1 MYRDNSLIPS
11 EAIRLLALGLLAD
24 RNRTYAEVAGEVRH
38 FTGRM
43 VGPSLDLLA
52 SPLELLKVEGLV
64 DQVAANAEG
73 EGALLRITDAGQAEL
88 QRLLASNVRPQVTD
102 VNKLIIAL
110 KMRFLHLLPTE
121 QQLEQSDLL
130 VEIFERELARLT
142 DLRSHEPASGG
153 ELPAWLDL
161 EIGTTQAR
169 LAWFEDLRDRLSTA
183 A

>member
-1 MYRDNSLIPS
+1 MYRDNSLVPS

-24 RNRTYAEVAGEVRH
+24 APRSYAEVAGEVRH

-43 VGPSLDLLA
+43 VGPSLELLA

-64 DQVAANAEG
+64 EPIEG
-73 EGALLRITDAGQAEL
+73 SGESEMLRVTETGRSEL
-88 QRLLASNVRPQVTD
+88 QRLLAANLRPQVTD

-110 KMRFLHLLPTE
+110 KMRFLHNLALE
-121 QQLEQSDLL
+121 QQLEQADML

-142 DLRSHEPASGG
+142 DLRGHAPANGG

-161 EIGTTQAR
+161 EIGATQAR
-169 LAWFEDLRDRLSTA
+169 LAWFEDLRDRLPAT
-183 A
+183 

>member
-1 MYRDNSLIPS
+1 MYRDNSLVPS

-24 RNRTYAEVAGEVRH
+24 GPRGYAEVASEVRH

-64 DQVAANAEG
+64 EPESDGDDDAR
-73 EGALLRITDAGQAEL
+73 LRLTETGRSEL
-88 QRLLASNVRPQVTD
+88 QRLLASNLRAQVTD

-110 KMRFLHLLPTE
+110 KMRFLHVLPAELQME
-121 QQLEQSDLL
+121 QADLL
-130 VEIFERELARLT
+130 VEIFERELARLL
-142 DLRSHEPASGG
+142 DLRGHEPAAGG

-169 LAWFEDLRDRLSTA
+169 LAWFEDLRDRLA
-183 A
+183 AA

>member
-1 MYRDNSLIPS
+1 MYRDNSLVPS

-24 RNRTYAEVAGEVRH
+24 APKSYAEVAGEVRH

-43 VGPSLDLLA
+43 VGPSLELLA

-64 DQVAANAEG
+64 EPVDSSG
-73 EGALLRITDAGQAEL
+73 ENDDLRITESGQSEL
-88 QRLLASNVRPQVTD
+88 QRLLAANLRPQVTD

-110 KMRFLHLLPTE
+110 KMRFLHNLSLE
-121 QQLEQSDLL
+121 QQLEQTDLL

-142 DLRSHEPASGG
+142 DLRGHTPANGG
-153 ELPAWLDL
+153 ELPAWLEL
-161 EIGTTQAR
+161 EIGATQAR
-169 LAWFEDLRDRLSTA
+169 LTWFEDLRDRLPA